1 MKCIIDYEVFIFK
14 CIEEKIF
21 VLIKSFLFAIS
32 SKDSK
37 INDFQTME
45 QFLDMLITVAI
56 LII

>member
-45 QFLDMLITVAI
+45 QFLDMLITGLI